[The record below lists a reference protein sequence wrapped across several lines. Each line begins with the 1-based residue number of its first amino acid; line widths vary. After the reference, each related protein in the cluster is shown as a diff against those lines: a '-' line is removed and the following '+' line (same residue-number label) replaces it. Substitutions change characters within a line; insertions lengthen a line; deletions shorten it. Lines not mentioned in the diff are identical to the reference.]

1 MLAESIVS
9 WESVALVAAVCAGVV
24 GVLRVRRN
32 GGVSEDRVKTLVHEA
47 TTPILAE
54 ISRLKVNLGQLVTR
68 TDNIKADLAKVVART
83 EDIWAMLKLKDR
95 Q

>member
-1 MLAESIVS
+1 
-9 WESVALVAAVCAGVV
+9 
-24 GVLRVRRN
+24 
-32 GGVSEDRVKTLVHEA
+32 
-47 TTPILAE
+47 
-54 ISRLKVNLGQLVTR
+54 VTR